1 MWQKV
6 HLEQNNSNFYPCM
19 AFKMGLQYQKSNSI
33 VQYATNYFQ
42 YNQKY
47 EKISEESRNMKF
59 LHAVGPIA
67 ISLAVWPQL
76 IAENER
82 KIWHIV
88 PSLWQTTVSQ
98 N

>member
-1 MWQKV
+1 
-6 HLEQNNSNFYPCM
+6 
-19 AFKMGLQYQKSNSI
+19 
-33 VQYATNYFQ
+33 
-42 YNQKY
+42 
-47 EKISEESRNMKF
+47 MKF

-88 PSLWQTTVSQ
+88 PSLWQTTVLGSDNGTDSKGAQ
-98 N
+98 KPVHPTITTRLSLYGERFIKSFGYECPWQPI